1 MLNETMYGY
10 GAESSKIR
18 EIFSY
23 ANERKALIGEDKV
36 FDFSLGNP
44 SVPAPP
50 AVRASIERSLAL
62 PPEQL
67 HGYTPA
73 PGLPEARQAV
83 ADSLNRRFGCAYSAA
98 DVFMTVGA
106 AASVSCALHAVVSPG
121 EEVVVMIG
129 FDIDVV
135 LYRSVESHPLTFNRR
150 MFVRHGSDFA
160 RTDIPFREQLF
171 KRSVS
176 DRFHNC
182 AEQNRIIKKFG
193 SRWRTFFS
201 ELQLNRRNIIGVG
214 DQFVQIVIIQ
224 DPFVIVY

>member
-67 HGYTPA
+67 RRHSM
-73 PGLPEARQAV
+73 V
-83 ADSLNRRFGCAYSAA
+83 NRRTPIAHA
-98 DVFMTVGA
+98 GA
-106 AASVSCALHAVVSPG
+106 
-121 EEVVVMIG
+121 
-129 FDIDVV
+129 
-135 LYRSVESHPLTFNRR
+135 
-150 MFVRHGSDFA
+150 
-160 RTDIPFREQLF
+160 
-171 KRSVS
+171 
-176 DRFHNC
+176 
-182 AEQNRIIKKFG
+182 
-193 SRWRTFFS
+193 
-201 ELQLNRRNIIGVG
+201 
-214 DQFVQIVIIQ
+214 
-224 DPFVIVY
+224 